1 MKLNF
6 TQKTKVI
13 FRLNHTN
20 TNMYGLI
27 PSKTFSNN
35 DYQMTQ
41 GGRNIPPGQ
50 MQYRVNPDGL
60 KQLNMDELEE
70 TTENYYSGYRLVEH
84 SPENLRRLTPNTE
97 TGRALG
103 PHWKAL
109 MIIQTS
115 DRHMKAALQHRET
128 GEIALITTAHISL
141 ERPNENRAPLRSMD
155 PDWKVSWCKM
165 MAPLFFWKELKNR
178 L

>member
-1 MKLNF
+1 LNHNKLN
-6 TQKTKVI
+6 
-13 FRLNHTN
+13 
-20 TNMYGLI
+20 NMYGLI
-27 PSKTFSNN
+27 PYKSTPYH
-35 DYQMTQ
+35 DYHMTYS
-41 GGRNIPPGQ
+41 GKHIPPGQ

-60 KQLNMDELEE
+60 KQLNLDELEE

-84 SPENLRRLTPNTE
+84 SPENIRRLTPDTA

-103 PHWKAL
+103 PQWKAL

-128 GEIALITTAHISL
+128 GEIALITTAHTSL
-141 ERPNENRAPLRSMD
+141 ERPNENRAPLNSMD

-165 MAPLFFWKELKNR
+165 IAPLFFWKELKNR